1 MQEIEFL
8 KPRLEDIL
16 TRATTLFNTRFPA
29 DDVQETCDNTQ
40 DTLDVLGHRGQMY
53 SDAFREFQ
61 ALTDTIAEAD
71 GVFQKTQGAMRNRLL
86 DEEELALR
94 LDKKLMEYLKD
105 CLEKRQKGDQALSR
119 DLERKQAEME
129 AEKAR
134 TRLEMKQ

>member
-1 MQEIEFL
+1 
-8 KPRLEDIL
+8 
-16 TRATTLFNTRFPA
+16 
-29 DDVQETCDNTQ
+29 
-40 DTLDVLGHRGQMY
+40 MY